1 MLYTGKLT
9 CGLFFNLLSQLY
21 QIMKFTLRA
30 FIFSVVLII
39 SFHQVHA
46 QRYLSDLDTSL
57 FIKDTLRPF
66 LKRFDNIHFS
76 GYIQP
81 QFQVAESKGS
91 KSYAAGDFSQY
102 SSSRFM
108 LRRARI
114 KLDYFDY
121 TADNLPKVLFTFQ
134 FDATERGV
142 FVRDMFLRLYET
154 KGHFFSLTTGLFA
167 RPFGYEVNLSS
178 GFRESPE
185 RGRMSQI
192 LMPVER
198 DLGAMISYEP
208 LGKNAKNHWV
218 KIDAGIFNGPGL
230 SGTTDFDSHK
240 DFIGRITIKPVKL
253 SALEFS
259 GGLSILQGGWR
270 QQSKFVY
277 TSATNTSGEKIFAVD
292 SSLDN
297 IGRVAPRKYYGA
309 DAQLKW
315 KHSWG
320 ETEIRGEYWSGK
332 QTGNA
337 VSTSNPGTIPEIPQY
352 IRHFN
357 GAFFYLL
364 QDIASHKNQLVLKY
378 DWYDPNTRVKAADI
392 GMTGTNLSAA
402 DIKYSTFG
410 IGFTHYFNNFLKAV
424 VYYDIITNEK
434 TQLAGNTTDLK
445 DNIFTFRIQYRF

>member
-1 MLYTGKLT
+1 
-9 CGLFFNLLSQLY
+9 
-21 QIMKFTLRA
+21 MKFLLRISLLIGFA
-30 FIFSVVLII
+30 VFLSNVV
-39 SFHQVHA
+39 FA

-66 LKRFDNIHFS
+66 LRRFDNIHFS

-81 QFQVAESKGS
+81 QFQVAESKGARS
-91 KSYAAGDFSQY
+91 FAAGDFSQY
-102 SSSRFM
+102 SQSRFM

-142 FVRDMFLRLYET
+142 NVRDMFLRLYET
-154 KGHFFSLTTGLFA
+154 KGHNFSLTMGLFA

-192 LMPVER
+192 LLPIER
-198 DLGAMISYEP
+198 DLGAMITYEP
-208 LGKNAKNHWV
+208 LRKNAKNHWL

-240 DFIGRITIKPVKL
+240 DFISRVIIKPVPI
-253 SALEFS
+253 SSFEIS
-259 GGLSILQGGWR
+259 GGLSLLQGGWR

-277 TSATNTSGEKIFAVD
+277 TSGTSPNGDKMFNVD

-297 IGRVAPRKYYGA
+297 IGRIAPRRYYGA
-309 DAQLKW
+309 DAQVKLK
-315 KHSWG
+315 HDWG
-320 ETEIRGEYWSGK
+320 ATELRGEYWFGK

-337 VSTSNPGTIPEIPQY
+337 ISTINPGLVPEVPQY
-352 IRHFN
+352 VRNFN

-364 QDIASHKNQLVLKY
+364 QDIVNARNQIVLKY
-378 DWYDPNTRVKAADI
+378 DWYDPNNKVMAKDI
-392 GMTGTNLSAA
+392 GKAGTNLTSA
-402 DIKYSTFG
+402 DIRYSTFG
-410 IGFTHYFNNFLKAV
+410 IGFTRYFSNFLKAV

-434 TQLAGNTTDLK
+434 TQLTGNTTDLK
-445 DNIFTFRIQYRF
+445 DNIFTFRLQYRF

>member
-1 MLYTGKLT
+1 
-9 CGLFFNLLSQLY
+9 
-21 QIMKFTLRA
+21 MKFTLRA
-30 FIFSVVLII
+30 FVPVVAILIFFQSA
-39 SFHQVHA
+39 HA

-81 QFQVAESKGS
+81 QFQIAESKGA

-154 KGHFFSLTTGLFA
+154 KGHNFSLTTGLFA

-198 DLGAMISYEP
+198 DLGAMVTYEP
-208 LGKNAKNHWV
+208 LRKDAKNHWL

-230 SGTTDFDSHK
+230 SGTTDFDSRK
-240 DFIGRITIKPVKL
+240 DFISRIVIKPVKL
-253 SALEFS
+253 SQFELS

-277 TSATNTSGEKIFAVD
+277 TSAATQSGDKIFAVD

-297 IGRVAPRKYYGA
+297 IGKVAPRKYYGA
-309 DAQLKW
+309 DAQAKW
-315 KHSWG
+315 KHGWG
-320 ETEIRGEYWSGK
+320 ETELRGEYWFGT

-337 VSTSNPGTIPEIPQY
+337 TTTSNPGNIPEVPQY
-352 IRHFN
+352 VRNFN

-364 QDIASHKNQLVLKY
+364 QDIINHKNQLVLKY
-378 DWYDPNTRVKAADI
+378 DWYDPNTKVNAADI
-392 GMTGTNLSAA
+392 GKAGTNLTAA

-410 IGFTHYFNNFLKAV
+410 FGFTHYFTNFLKAV

-434 TQLAGNTTDLK
+434 TQLTGNTTDLK